1 MPSPRRIYKY
11 LSTPDLEALIAAA
24 KERQLKGAF
33 VSLSGGGHSS
43 TRQFADDSEI
53 LDEANYEL
61 DIRNGRVG
69 PTRTSA
75 TFAGLLENNTTVSN
89 G

>member
-11 LSTPDLEALIAAA
+11 LSTPDIEALIAAA
-24 KERQLKGAF
+24 VARQKNGAF
-33 VSLSGGGHSS
+33 TSLSGGGHSS
-43 TRQFADDSEI
+43 TRQYDDDKEI

-61 DIRNGRVG
+61 DVRNGRVG